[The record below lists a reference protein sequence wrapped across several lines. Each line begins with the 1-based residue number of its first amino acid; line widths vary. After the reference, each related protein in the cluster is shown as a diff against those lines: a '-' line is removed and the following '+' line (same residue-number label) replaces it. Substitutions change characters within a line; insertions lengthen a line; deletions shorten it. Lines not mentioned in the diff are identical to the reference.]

1 VFEIL
6 IIWLKEK
13 RMEKDLK
20 KKFDDVYESYK
31 EGNISRRDFVKFI
44 GISGAAL
51 GLLGGPFGLV
61 QKAFAAKSITVHSWG
76 GSTSEAL
83 RKFAFDPFTK
93 ATGIKVIDAAFTGMA
108 AFLTQVKA
116 SYPPGGEF
124 NIAHLSAVYDYARYT
139 DLGFGV
145 ELDESKIPNLKNVMS
160 KMTNTLKGISKGTL
174 SAVPYDLGQTGIA
187 YNTDKISK
195 AKAEELGASLLYDKS
210 LNGKLGSWGGDH
222 ITNMW
227 YAALHTGQD
236 PNNIKDEKAVF
247 AALKEQRGM
256 IKKYWASGSELMSL
270 LGNGDIYATV
280 AWSGRVGLLQKEGH
294 PIGYLAPNGTY
305 SWMEYMYVL
314 KGTDLDVAQ
323 KLLNFMLEPE
333 AAKAVSI
340 GMGYPPSLDPT
351 KVAMPDE
358 IKKLPAF
365 DPTGKLDGYK
375 FADPAYWNGHQL
387 DWAEKWDR
395 IMAGK

>member
-1 VFEIL
+1 MKKDL
-6 IIWLKEK
+6 EK
-13 RMEKDLK
+13 RL
-20 KKFDDVYESYK
+20 DDVYESYK
-31 EGNISRRDFVKFI
+31 EGKISRRDFVKFL
-44 GISGAAL
+44 GISGAAI
-51 GLLGGPFGLV
+51 GLMGGPFGLV
-61 QKAFAAKSITVHSWG
+61 QDALAAKSITCHSWG

-93 ATGIKVIDAAFTGMA
+93 ATGVKVIDAAFTGMA

-160 KMTNTLKGISKGTL
+160 KMTNTLKAISKGTL

-236 PNNIKDEKAVF
+236 PNNITDEKAIW

-294 PIGYLAPNGTY
+294 PIGYLAPEGTY

-314 KGTDLDVAQ
+314 KGTDLEVAQ
-323 KLLNFMLEPE
+323 KLLNFMIEPE
-333 AAKAVSI
+333 AAKAVAI
-340 GMGYPPSLDPT
+340 GQGYPSSLDPT
-351 KVAMPDE
+351 KVPMPDE

-365 DPTGKLDGYK
+365 DPTGKLEGYK
-375 FADPAYWNGHQL
+375 FADPVYWNGHQL